1 MTWCSGEP
9 ERKREDEMPEQQW
22 DDRLLEFV
30 RKTGEDLKRTGEE
43 LLGEAQRTIDELR
56 DPAQQE
62 RLKARVAELR
72 TWAKSKFIEARGRAE
87 EALGVERPKKAPTRS
102 GKAAGKARKK
112 AKGAART
119 TRRPGA
125 RRPGKRRR

>member
-1 MTWCSGEP
+1 
-9 ERKREDEMPEQQW
+9 MPESQW

-43 LLGEAQRTIDELR
+43 LLGEAQKTIDELR

-72 TWAKSKFIEARGRAE
+72 TWAKSKFLEARTRAE
-87 EALGVERPKKAPTRS
+87 EALGVERPKAAPTRS
-102 GKAAGKARKK
+102 GKTRGPGPKKGKRASKSTSGKGRQAG
-112 AKGAART
+112 
-119 TRRPGA
+119 TRRSAP
-125 RRPGKRRR
+125 RTSRKR

>member
-1 MTWCSGEP
+1 
-9 ERKREDEMPEQQW
+9 MPEQQW
-22 DDRLLEFV
+22 DERLLEFV

-72 TWAKSKFIEARGRAE
+72 TWAKSKFIEARSRAE
-87 EALGVERPKKAPTRS
+87 EALGVERPKTAPTRS

-112 AKGAART
+112 VKGARRT
-119 TRRPGA
+119 TRRPA
-125 RRPGKRRR
+125 PRRPGKRRR